1 MSKKNSAQKFLSKY
15 LTETAVPALA
25 AASAGTGTA
34 VAIDR
39 ALHDDEDHAAF
50 KINIARDFYEGNPRA
65 SSAINYIYGPGEFSP
80 MEQSLISKVLNGN
93 TDETAVKI
101 LNSARPGI
109 FSRIEEVRE
118 KTDLVPTL
126 AAMESLV
133 TAGNVQAIDGNPM
146 TGLEDAYASDGINT
160 YPGMIGSLLAGAGT
174 YALANKSLRSK

>member
-1 MSKKNSAQKFLSKY
+1 MSKQNSAQKFLSKY

-80 MEQSLISKVLNGN
+80 MEQRVHAELKLWRFLSTSQVFVATRAPHAPDPPAAHHNRR
-93 TDETAVKI
+93 
-101 LNSARPGI
+101 RPHA
-109 FSRIEEVRE
+109 
-118 KTDLVPTL
+118 L
-126 AAMESLV
+126 
-133 TAGNVQAIDGNPM
+133 QAHLTPCPPRQQSPLR
-146 TGLEDAYASDGINT
+146 T
-160 YPGMIGSLLAGAGT
+160 PCLLALFQTRHASHPN
-174 YALANKSLRSK
+174 AAARRA